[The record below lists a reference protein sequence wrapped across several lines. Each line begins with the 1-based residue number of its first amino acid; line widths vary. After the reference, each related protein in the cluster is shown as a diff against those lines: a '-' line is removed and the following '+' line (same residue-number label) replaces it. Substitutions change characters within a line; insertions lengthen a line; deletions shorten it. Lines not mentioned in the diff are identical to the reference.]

1 MNVQIFGVK
10 GSADTRKALRFFKE
24 RRIPTHFVDV
34 KEKPP
39 SRRELL
45 RFTQR
50 LGVDALRDE
59 SSKRF
64 QNLGLSTAHLSDDR
78 WIETMMS
85 EPLILRLPLV
95 RKDNQVTAGYEPDV
109 WKSWSKVS

>member
-1 MNVQIFGVK
+1 MNVQIFGIK
-10 GSADTRKALRFFKE
+10 KSADTRKALRFFKE

-45 RFTQR
+45 RFTQK

-59 SSKRF
+59 ESRRF
-64 QNLGLSTAHLSDDR
+64 QDLGLGAAYLSDDR
-78 WIETMMS
+78 WIETMMT

-95 RKDNQVTAGYEPDV
+95 RQDKHVTVGYAPDV
-109 WKSWSKVS
+109 WKSWSR